1 MVCSALLKLETI
13 VKLLFFFVK
22 WPMEYQSNFHDKLG
36 RKTQRFKGKYVKL
49 AKNFAKR
56 SQKKVSGLSG
66 LRVLIREGIVTIA
79 NQRK

>member
-1 MVCSALLKLETI
+1 M
-13 VKLLFFFVK
+13 K

-49 AKNFAKR
+49 GKNFAKR
-56 SQKKVSGLSG
+56 SQKKVSG

>member
-1 MVCSALLKLETI
+1 M
-13 VKLLFFFVK
+13 K

-56 SQKKVSGLSG
+56 SQKKVSGL
-66 LRVLIREGIVTIA
+66 RVLIREGIVTIA